1 MVRSPLALKL
11 ARTISSTLGPFA
23 GVVAVVAVGLSVFV
37 SMTAVSDNLAR
48 SRETFYRNT
57 DFADLFFHVV
67 RAPEG
72 IVERVSAIRG
82 VVRVTG
88 RIQKDVSLFR
98 EDGTR
103 ATLRLTSFQ
112 VPMEKELNRLWVQK
126 GRLFEKNPEG
136 GVLEILLNPQFAKA
150 NGLSLGS
157 KVNVAAEG
165 KEKPMEVVGL
175 AASPEFVYAI
185 KDAASVFEDPSS
197 FGAAMI
203 SRKQAQ
209 QILDMQGSINQ
220 VLVRLAPGIDRDR
233 VREEI
238 RAILEPYGNLA
249 DYPQKDQV
257 SEAIL
262 RGELEQLKVASTF
275 LPAFFLGLAA
285 LMQAVFLSRLVKA
298 ARTQIGL
305 MKALGF
311 DNGRIMLLYG
321 GYSLASS
328 GTGALVG
335 ILAGYGLAGFFI
347 RLYATY
353 FNLPRLDA
361 GFDFRAAGLG
371 LLLSLSLGV
380 LAGIA
385 ATRQVLS
392 IHPAESMRVA
402 VPSRTSRSFLE
413 RWGVLWNRLDLSW
426 HMSLRSISRNR
437 FRSAVT
443 FLGIFVSI
451 GMLVVSL
458 FTRDS
463 MDSLFDRHF
472 NTELRYDLL
481 ARFSS
486 PVRGIELLNLERLPG
501 VIRVEPLF
509 ELPVRLHYRG
519 RREETVMVGLSP
531 GQSLFGL
538 RDPEDRA
545 CGLPAAGLLLDWN
558 VARKLGVGTG
568 ETLEVETLLG
578 KGPSRKASVVVTGL
592 SRKSVGEAAYL
603 GLEELNDLLRE
614 KGLVTAAAIRVER
627 GKGPAVEKETADMV
641 NISSVLSR
649 EREKRYLNEN
659 LAYLY
664 ASIVILV
671 SFSILLGFAI
681 VFNASVLAF
690 SERRRELAGLRVMG
704 FTKPEVAMFLL
715 KENLLLLLAGTLAGL
730 PFGRGLSEGYA
741 RAVSSD
747 LFTFV
752 AVVYPRTYLLATLG
766 GLVFAAL
773 ALVLGL
779 RGLDR
784 LDFAEIIKAR
794 D

>member
-1 MVRSPLALKL
+1 MVRSPLVLKL
-11 ARTISSTLGPFA
+11 ARTISSTLGPFV

-37 SMTAVSDNLAR
+37 AMTAVSDNLAR
-48 SRETFYRNT
+48 SRETFYRDT

-72 IVERVSAIRG
+72 ILERVSAVRG
-82 VVRVTG
+82 VVRATG

-112 VPMEKELNRLWVQK
+112 VPMEKELNRLLVQK

-136 GVLEILLNPQFAKA
+136 GALEILLSPQFAEA
-150 NGLSLGS
+150 NGLRPGS
-157 KVNVAAEG
+157 TVSVAAEG

-175 AASPEFVYAI
+175 AASPEFVYVI
-185 KDAASVFEDPSS
+185 KDAASVFEDPSG

-209 QILDMQGSINQ
+209 QVLDMEGSINQ
-220 VLVRLAPGIDRDR
+220 FLVRLAPGIDGER

-262 RGELEQLKVASTF
+262 RGELEQLKVASTY

-328 GTGALVG
+328 GIGALVG

-347 RLYATY
+347 RLYAAY
-353 FNLPRLDA
+353 FNLPRLAA
-361 GFDFRAAGLG
+361 GFDFRAALLG
-371 LLLSLSLGV
+371 LALSLSLG
-380 LAGIA
+380 LLSGIA
-385 ATRQVLS
+385 ATRQILA
-392 IHPAESMRVA
+392 IRPAESMRA
-402 VPSRTSRSFLE
+402 SAPSRTSKTFLE
-413 RWGVLWNRLDLSW
+413 GMKTLWNRLDLSW
-426 HMSLRSISRNR
+426 RMSLRSMSRNR

-443 FLGIFVSI
+443 LLGVFVSI

-472 NTELRYDLL
+472 NMELRYDLL

-486 PVRGIELLNLERLPG
+486 PVRGMELLNLERLSG
-501 VIRVEPLF
+501 VDRVEPLF
-509 ELPVRLHYRG
+509 ELPVRLHYLR
-519 RREETVMVGLSP
+519 RREETLLVGLSAE
-531 GQSLFGL
+531 QSLFGI
-538 RDPEDRA
+538 RDGNDRP

-558 VARKLGVGTG
+558 VARKLGIGAGDTI
-568 ETLEVETLLG
+568 EVETLLG
-578 KGPSRKASVVVTGL
+578 KGPSRRGRLVVAGF
-592 SRKSVGEAAYL
+592 SRKSVGEASYL
-603 GLEELNDLLRE
+603 DLGELNALLRE
-614 KGLVTAAAIRVER
+614 KGLVTGAAIRVEQ
-627 GKGPAVEKETADMV
+627 GKDKEVEKETVDMV

-649 EREKRYLNEN
+649 EKEKRYLNEN

-664 ASIVILV
+664 VSIAILV
-671 SFSILLGFAI
+671 SFSVLLGLAI

-690 SERRRELAGLRVMG
+690 SERRRELASLRVMG
-704 FTKPEVAMFLL
+704 FTRSEVAVFLL

-730 PFGRGLSEGYA
+730 PFGRLLSEGYA

-752 AVVYPRTYLLATLG
+752 AVVFPRTYLLASLG
-766 GLVFAAL
+766 GAAFVVL
-773 ALVLGL
+773 AFTMGL
-779 RGLDR
+779 RSLDR
-784 LDFAEIIKAR
+784 LDFAETIKAK